1 MSMVLQAAVEGKG
14 LELQSQMEELQGFI
28 RTAVATGLAAHEVE
42 QGLFKRLLE
51 LGYQLQQWFF
61 ALLGDGDQGETV
73 TTGEGR
79 VLRRLPSQHRRAY
92 QSIFGPF
99 ELERVV
105 YGTREGQ
112 RVEHVPL
119 DARLR
124 LPGGK
129 FSYLL
134 QDWDQALAVESP
146 YQQVKGVLQRMLGLE
161 QSVAS
166 LEQMTRTMAETVE
179 GFWVEQAPAP
189 AARAEQVVVL
199 SADGKGVPMRK
210 PAAAPSIAAHQHQK
224 GPKPGR
230 KKMAVVGTV
239 YQIDRYRRTPEEV
252 VEALFREPGAAAPQ
266 DEAAPRRP
274 APEHK
279 RVRVNLTSP
288 EAATPVGASEAMFAW
303 LVDEARSRDP
313 VQQRPWVVLM
323 DGQPSLWEEAEQA
336 LGEAPRVEI
345 LDLLHATRHLWDAVH
360 LFHAPGSALAL
371 KMMEFVVL
379 ALLSGMSEGVVNW
392 LEAAAVEVGLSRS
405 RRQQLTKICNYL
417 RRHQARMHYDEYLA
431 AGYPIASGVIEGACR
446 HVVKDRMER
455 AGMHWTIPGAQ
466 ALLRLRCVALNGEWE
481 AFLQYRIQQET
492 ARLYPHADLVDQAEW
507 PLPLAA

>member
-14 LELQSQMEELQGFI
+14 LEIQGQIKELQDFI
-28 RTAVATGLAAHEVE
+28 RTSVETGLAVHEVE
-42 QGLFKRLLE
+42 QGLFKRLLA
-51 LGYQLQQWFF
+51 LGYKFQQWFF
-61 ALLGDGDQGETV
+61 ALLGDGDQGETL
-73 TTGEGR
+73 TTDAGR
-79 VLRRLPSQHRRAY
+79 VLSRLPRLHRRPY
-92 QSIFGPF
+92 QSIFGLF

-112 RVEHVPL
+112 RIEHAPL
-119 DARLR
+119 DARLS
-124 LPGGK
+124 LPAGK

-146 YQQVKGVLQRMLGLE
+146 YQQFNDVLQRMLGLE

-166 LEQMTRTMAETVE
+166 LEQMTRTMAEAVE
-179 GFWVEQAPAP
+179 RFWAEQTPVP
-189 AARAEQVVVL
+189 AARAEQIVVL

-210 PAAAPSIAAHQHQK
+210 PAAAPPIAAHQHQK

-239 YQIDRYRRTPEEV
+239 YQVDRYQRTPEAV
-252 VEALFREPGAAAPQ
+252 VQALFREPGAAAPRE
-266 DEAAPRRP
+266 EAVPSRP
-274 APEHK
+274 VPEHK
-279 RVRVNLTSP
+279 RSRVNLTDP
-288 EAATPVGASEAMFAW
+288 EAATPVGASAAMFAW
-303 LVDEARSRDP
+303 LTREARSRDP
-313 VQQRPWVVLM
+313 GELRPWVVIM
-323 DGQPSLWEEAEQA
+323 DGQPSLWEEAKRA
-336 LGEAPRVEI
+336 LGETPRVEI
-345 LDLLHATRHLWDAVH
+345 LDLLHATSHLWDAVH

-371 KMMEFVVL
+371 KLMELLVL
-379 ALLSGMSEGVVNW
+379 ALLSGMSAGIVNL
-392 LEAAAVEVGLSRS
+392 LEDAAVDVGLARS

-455 AGMHWTIPGAQ
+455 AGMHWTIAGAQ
-466 ALLRLRCVALNGEWE
+466 ALLRLRCVAINGEWE
-481 AFLQYRIQQET
+481 AFMRYRTRQET
-492 ARLYPHADLVDQAEW
+492 ARLYPHAELVEQAEW

>member
-1 MSMVLQAAVEGKG
+1 MSMVLQATVEGKG
-14 LELQSQMEELQGFI
+14 HELQNQMEELQGFI
-28 RTAVATGLAAHEVE
+28 RTAATTGLAVHEVE

-51 LGYQLQQWFF
+51 LGYELQQWFF
-61 ALLGDGDQGETV
+61 ALLGDGDQGKTV

-79 VLRRLPSQHRRAY
+79 VLRRLPNLHRRAY

-99 ELERVV
+99 ELERVA

-112 RVEHVPL
+112 RIEHVPL
-119 DARLR
+119 DARLS
-124 LPGGK
+124 LPAGK

-146 YQQVKGVLQRMLGLE
+146 YQQFNGVLQRMLGLE

-166 LEQMTRTMAETVE
+166 LEQMTRTMAEAVE
-179 GFWVEQAPAP
+179 GFWAEPTPIP
-189 AARAEQVVVL
+189 AARAEQIVVL

-210 PAAAPSIAAHQHQK
+210 PAAAPPIAAHQHQK

-252 VEALFREPGAAAPQ
+252 VEALFREPGTADPQ
-266 DEAAPRRP
+266 EKAVRCRP
-274 APEHK
+274 VPEHK
-279 RVRVNLTSP
+279 RSRVNLTAP
-288 EAATPVGASEAMFAW
+288 KGASVGPTEAMFAW
-303 LVDEARSRDP
+303 LAEEARSRDP
-313 VQQRPWVVLM
+313 GCEPRPWVVIM
-323 DGQPSLWEEAEQA
+323 DGQPSLWEEAKQA

-345 LDLLHATRHLWDAVH
+345 LDLLHATSHLWDAVH
-360 LFHAPGSALAL
+360 LFHAPGSTLAL
-371 KMMEFVVL
+371 KLMELLVL
-379 ALLSGMSEGVVNW
+379 ALLSGMSEGVVNL
-392 LEAAAVEVGLSRS
+392 LESAAVEVGLAKS

-417 RRHQARMHYDEYLA
+417 RRHQARMRYHEYLA

-481 AFLQYRIQQET
+481 AFMRYRIQQET
-492 ARLYPHADLVDQAEW
+492 IRLYPHAELVAQAEW